1 VIAQCDVFLRW
12 FKLETVDA
20 AGLDGVHVSRNLT
33 RPCERAIYE
42 IGAR

>member
-1 VIAQCDVFLRW
+1 
-12 FKLETVDA
+12 LEVVDA
-20 AGLDGVHVSRNLT
+20 AGLGGVHSSKDLT